1 MNKTMTVKKVFKD
14 KKLKKTSDDE
24 STGISTD
31 DYETLSEMD
40 TDSDDEDEDSDD
52 EDEDS
57 DDEDEDSDDE
67 DEDSDDEDEDSD
79 DEDEDSEDEDEDSED
94 EEEEKENFIKTVRKG
109 SRVSSKNK
117 KSKGLQ
123 TPIKSKKLK
132 TPEKPE
138 KKKPSLKKVKDEVK
152 SYKKIDKKGHTKKR
166 KVEKDEISDSCDE
179 DTDTDTDEDYVKN
192 SKIKNNLI
200 FYIGGDDDYDED
212 YDDDTDDYI
221 EDLMEEHDEE
231 EYKKEEE
238 AVFMKEKYEK
248 LEEPNTDVEKTDNKS
263 KSKTKKH
270 KNDKK
275 NGDKG
280 KKEDDEKKPNIE
292 EEYIQLQQTK
302 KMLLQEFKKRPNK
315 IYRNALDECNKDI
328 KDLVRRG
335 KKENLKR
342 YHKLIKQ
349 ERKKQNEYD
358 YFRKELSNQEQ
369 NRIIDD
375 LDKIT
380 KNGFQKKPFRFTI
393 LESSISPS
401 LKSIA
406 LQKVNQ
412 LSSMCSSDSEYH
424 KIKNWIDT
432 FMKIPFGINKNIEVN
447 MERDGIDACNDF
459 MVRAHSILDE
469 CTYGLKEA
477 KLQIMQMLGNWI
489 TNPSAVGT
497 SIAIKGPPG
506 TGKTSLVKEGIS
518 KIMGRE
524 FVFIP
529 LGGAGDSSYLEGHS
543 YTYEGSCCGKIVQS
557 LIDCKSMNPVFY
569 FDELDKISDSPR
581 GQEIMGILTHLTDT
595 SQNSQFTDRYFAEIN
610 EFDLSKCLF
619 IFSYNDESKI
629 SPILLNRMHIISTK
643 GYSVEDKLIIGRKYL
658 LPKIIKQVN
667 MSENDVIL
675 TDEILRTILT
685 NEHYIQKEDGVR
697 NFKRSLELIYS
708 KINLF
713 RVMKPENNFFQF
725 YKNIQINVSFPYTL
739 VKNDLDVLVKNE
751 DGFNSAISSMYI

>member
-1 MNKTMTVKKVFKD
+1 MKMRTALKNNIQKKVKKSKD
-14 KKLKKTSDDE
+14 SDDE
-24 STGISTD
+24 SSDISTD

-40 TDSDDEDEDSDD
+40 TEDDDEEDDDEDTEDDD
-52 EDEDS
+52 EE
-57 DDEDEDSDDE
+57 
-67 DEDSDDEDEDSD
+67 
-79 DEDEDSEDEDEDSED
+79 ED
-94 EEEEKENFIKTVRKG
+94 EEEEDNEGEFSKAIRKEMIRKLFG
-109 SRVSSKNK
+109 NDIPSDKKNK
-117 KSKGLQ
+117 DLD
-123 TPIKSKKLK
+123 TPKKCQKKK

-138 KKKPSLKKVKDEVK
+138 KKPKSKKPTKNKKT
-152 SYKKIDKKGHTKKR
+152 DKKKSR
-166 KVEKDEISDSCDE
+166 RDETDDSETSSDEEEDDE
-179 DTDTDTDEDYVKN
+179 EDDLPVKN
-192 SKIKNNLI
+192 SKKKNNVIL
-200 FYIGGDDDYDED
+200 YIGGGGGDGEYDDDDYD
-212 YDDDTDDYI
+212 DDDDDYI

-248 LEEPNTDVEKTDNKS
+248 LEEPPVGNSEKNNRS
-263 KSKTKKH
+263 KDKKH

-275 NGDKG
+275 KDDKEENE
-280 KKEDDEKKPNIE
+280 KKEDDKKPTIE
-292 EEYIQLQQTK
+292 EEYMQLQQTK
-302 KMLLQEFKKRPNK
+302 KMLLQEMKKRPNK
-315 IYRNALDECNKDI
+315 IYKNALDECNKDI
-328 KDLVRRG
+328 KELVRRG

-342 YHKLIKQ
+342 YHQLIKQ

-380 KNGFQKKPFRFTI
+380 KNGLQKKPYRFTI
-393 LESSISPS
+393 LESSISPN

-412 LSSMCSSDSEYH
+412 LSTMCSSDSEYH

-432 FMKIPFGINKNIEVN
+432 FMKIPFGIHKNIEVN
-447 MERDGIDACNDF
+447 MERDGIEACNQF
-459 MVRAHSILDE
+459 MVRAQGILDE

-477 KLQIMQMLGNWI
+477 KLQIMQMLGNWM

-497 SIAIKGPPG
+497 AIAIKGPPG
-506 TGKTSLVKEGIS
+506 TGKTSLVKDGIS

-529 LGGAGDSSYLEGHS
+529 LGGAGDGSYLEGHS
-543 YTYEGSCCGKIVQS
+543 YTYEGSCWGKIVQS
-557 LIDCKSMNPVFY
+557 LMDCKSMNPVFY

-595 SQNSQFTDRYFAEIN
+595 TQNSQFTDKYFAEIN

-629 SPILLNRMHIISTK
+629 SPILLNRMHIIATK
-643 GYSVEDKLIIGRKYL
+643 GYSVEDKLVIGRKYL
-658 LPKIIKQVN
+658 LPKIIQQVN
-667 MSENDVIL
+667 MTEADVVL

-685 NEHYIQKEDGVR
+685 NEQYIQKEDGVR
-697 NFKRSLELIYS
+697 NFKRCLEIIYS

-713 RVMKPENNFFQF
+713 RVMKPDNDFFQF
-725 YKNIQINVSFPYTL
+725 YKDIQINVSFPYTL
-739 VKNDLDVLVKNE
+739 VKKDLDVLVKNE
-751 DGFNSAISSMYI
+751 GGFNSALSSMYV

>member
-1 MNKTMTVKKVFKD
+1 MSTIKNIVQ
-14 KKLKKTSDDE
+14 KKTKKNVSNDDSSD
-24 STGISTD
+24 ISTD

-40 TDSDDEDEDSDD
+40 TDDDDDDDTDDDDTEDDDTEDDDTDDDDDEDEKKEFVKAIRKGLIRALSKDDKPDKTEKKNKGLVETSKKSKKTSEKTSEKRNKPSVNYESKKSKKTEKSDKNGHKKADKKKRRREDLEDSDSSSEND
-52 EDEDS
+52 EDTEDED
-57 DDEDEDSDDE
+57 DDD
-67 DEDSDDEDEDSD
+67 
-79 DEDEDSEDEDEDSED
+79 
-94 EEEEKENFIKTVRKG
+94 
-109 SRVSSKNK
+109 
-117 KSKGLQ
+117 
-123 TPIKSKKLK
+123 TP
-132 TPEKPE
+132 
-138 KKKPSLKKVKDEVK
+138 
-152 SYKKIDKKGHTKKR
+152 
-166 KVEKDEISDSCDE
+166 
-179 DTDTDTDEDYVKN
+179 VKN
-192 SKIKNNLI
+192 SKKKNNLI
-200 FYIGGDDDYDED
+200 FLIGGDDE
-212 YDDDTDDYI
+212 YDDDYDNEDGDDYI
-221 EDLMEEHDEE
+221 EDLIEEHDEE

-248 LEEPNTDVEKTDNKS
+248 LEEPSTEKPDS
-263 KSKTKKH
+263 KRGSK
-270 KNDKK
+270 DKK
-275 NGDKG
+275 RKNES
-280 KKEDDEKKPNIE
+280 KKEDDKNESKKEDEPKPTIE

-302 KMLLQEFKKRPNK
+302 KILLQEMKKRPNK
-315 IYRNALDECNKDI
+315 IYKNALDECNKDI
-328 KDLVRRG
+328 KELVRRG

-342 YHKLIKQ
+342 YHQLIKQ

-380 KNGFQKKPFRFTI
+380 KNSSHKKPYRFTI
-393 LESSISPS
+393 LESSITPN

-432 FMKIPFGINKNIEVN
+432 FMKIPFGIYKNIEVN
-447 MERDGIDACNDF
+447 MERDGIESCNQF
-459 MVRAHSILDE
+459 MVRAQSILDE

-477 KLQIMQMLGNWI
+477 KIQIMLMLGNWM

-497 SIAIKGPPG
+497 AIAIKGPPG

-529 LGGAGDSSYLEGHS
+529 LGGAGDGSYLEGHS
-543 YTYEGSCCGKIVQS
+543 YTYEGSCWGKIVQS

-595 SQNSQFTDRYFAEIN
+595 TQNSQFTDKYFAEIN

-619 IFSYNDESKI
+619 IFSYNDETKI
-629 SPILLNRMHIISTK
+629 SPILLNRMHIITTK
-643 GYSVEDKLIIGRKYL
+643 GYSVDDKLVIGRKYL
-658 LPKIIKQVN
+658 LPKIMKQVN
-667 MSENDVIL
+667 MTETDVVL

-685 NEHYIQKEDGVR
+685 NEQYIQKEDGVR
-697 NFKRSLELIYS
+697 NFKRCLEIIYS

-713 RVMKPENNFFQF
+713 RVMKPDNNFFQF
-725 YKNIQINVSFPYTL
+725 YKDIQINVSFPYTL
-739 VKNDLDVLVKNE
+739 LKKDLDVIVKNE
-751 DGFNSAISSMYI
+751 TGFNSSLSSMYI

>member
-1 MNKTMTVKKVFKD
+1 MKMKTVKNVIPS
-14 KKLKKTSDDE
+14 KKNKKIISDDDN
-24 STGISTD
+24 SDISSD
-31 DYETLSEMD
+31 EYETLSENE
-40 TDSDDEDEDSDD
+40 TEDDEDEDTEDDD
-52 EDEDS
+52 EDEDT
-57 DDEDEDSDDE
+57 
-67 DEDSDDEDEDSD
+67 
-79 DEDEDSEDEDEDSED
+79 ED
-94 EEEEKENFIKTVRKG
+94 EEETEDEEVKEDILKAFRKKLASHSDKKKIPETPKKTKSTKTDKEKDKKNTKEPPVAK
-109 SRVSSKNK
+109 VSKKLKSKNK
-117 KSKGLQ
+117 KN
-123 TPIKSKKLK
+123 
-132 TPEKPE
+132 
-138 KKKPSLKKVKDEVK
+138 KKKDYDEE
-152 SYKKIDKKGHTKKR
+152 S
-166 KVEKDEISDSCDE
+166 DESSSSDDDDLE
-179 DTDTDTDEDYVKN
+179 DTDEEEDTAPSKN
-192 SKIKNNLI
+192 AKKKNNLI
-200 FYIGGDDDYDED
+200 LYIGGGGGGEDEYDDDYD
-212 YDDDTDDYI
+212 DDDSDGFI
-221 EDLMEEHDEE
+221 EDLMEEQDEE

-238 AVFMKEKYEK
+238 EVFMKEKYEK
-248 LEEPNTDVEKTDNKS
+248 LDDPPVEKKEGKSETKNKKS
-263 KSKTKKH
+263 KKEEEKT
-270 KNDKK
+270 
-275 NGDKG
+275 
-280 KKEDDEKKPNIE
+280 EEKKLTIE

-302 KMLLQEFKKRPNK
+302 KMLLQEMKKRPNK
-315 IYRNALDECNKDI
+315 IYKNALDECNKDI
-328 KDLVRRG
+328 KELVRRG

-342 YHKLIKQ
+342 YHQLIKQ
-349 ERKKQNEYD
+349 ERKKTNEYD

-369 NRIIDD
+369 NKIIDD

-380 KNGFQKKPFRFTI
+380 KNSIHKKPYRFII
-393 LESSISPS
+393 LESSISPN

-412 LSSMCSSDSEYH
+412 LSNMCSSDSEYH

-432 FMKIPFGINKNIEVN
+432 FMKIPFGIHKNIEVN
-447 MERDGIDACNDF
+447 IERDGIDACNQF
-459 MVRAHSILDE
+459 MMRAQTILDE

-506 TGKTSLVKEGIS
+506 TGKTSLVKDGIS

-529 LGGAGDSSYLEGHS
+529 LGGAGDGSYLEGHS
-543 YTYEGSCCGKIVQS
+543 YTYEGSCWGKIVQS

-595 SQNSQFTDRYFAEIN
+595 TQNSQFTDKYFAEIN

-667 MSENDVIL
+667 MAETDVVL

-685 NEHYIQKEDGVR
+685 NEQYIQKEDGVR
-697 NFKRSLELIYS
+697 NFKRCLEIIYS

-713 RVMKPENNFFQF
+713 RVMKPDNNFFQS
-725 YKNIQINVSFPYTL
+725 YKDIQISVSFPYTL
-739 VKNDLDVLVKNE
+739 VKKDLDIIIKN
-751 DGFNSAISSMYI
+751 DGGFNSALSSMYV